1 MMVRVVR
8 GGVCGLGRGLVSVV
22 VVVKLTRIYKT
33 DVKDDAEPG
42 LFRKG
47 WKHNKRHARFRAP
60 FADEG
65 VVMWDS
71 LF

>member
-1 MMVRVVR
+1 M
-8 GGVCGLGRGLVSVV
+8 SVV

-65 VVMWDS
+65 VVMRDS
-71 LF
+71 LD